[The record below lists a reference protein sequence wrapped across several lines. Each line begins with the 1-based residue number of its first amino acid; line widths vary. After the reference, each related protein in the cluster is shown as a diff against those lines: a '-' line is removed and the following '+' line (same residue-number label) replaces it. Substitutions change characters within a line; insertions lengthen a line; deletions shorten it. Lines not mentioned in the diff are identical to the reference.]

1 MVDIEHIRQLIQ
13 MMVDNDLVELSHR
26 SGDEELRLRRPS
38 PGDPERTAGT
48 SPTTA
53 NVSTASAPN
62 AGSSQED
69 AAGLSEESPSSDRDL
84 TRIVSPMVGTFFAA
98 TAPDAPPFVTVG
110 AEINPDTV
118 VCVVEAMKVFNEI
131 KAEISGIVEKIYATN
146 KQAVEF
152 GQPLFGIRR
161 S

>member
-38 PGDPERTAGT
+38 PGDTERMAGAPPPTAI
-48 SPTTA
+48 
-53 NVSTASAPN
+53 VSTASSSDGD
-62 AGSSQED
+62 AGQED
-69 AAGLSEESPSSDRDL
+69 AAGLAEESPSSDRDL